1 MPLTRSV
8 PATDRSR
15 PALPLWRL
23 GEGAPP
29 AGAFVAL
36 VPGDDA
42 PLIALTLPAALA
54 GAARLEVARRQVHDR
69 LGAGLEM
76 RPWPVGGHPFSRV
89 AVAERARVLRWRQ
102 ALGPAQAR
110 CRGLLPDYLALPSA
124 PGVWVI
130 EVAQGRV
137 RARLGSADGFTAAVP
152 LAVAMLAQALRQP
165 GEAPKGLLRLGA
177 PEATLDALLAD
188 LPAAPAVE
196 VFARGETGVDF
207 GLDTP
212 NAADR
217 VGARLRGALVP
228 GLLLALGALGWA
240 GSVAVAAR
248 QDRARADAIEAQV
261 LAAAQRDLLGAE
273 PVIDLRRQVTRA
285 IEARQVPVVAS
296 RVAPPLQVLRRAA
309 PVLAQ
314 AGSVQAVIL
323 ARDTVEIE
331 ITLADFAALDALS
344 VDLVAQGLGVQVLRS
359 ASGGDSGVSATLRLE
374 GTP

>member
-1 MPLTRSV
+1 MPLTRSA
-8 PATDRSR
+8 PASDRSR

-54 GAARLEVARRQVHDR
+54 GAARLEVARRQVLDR

-76 RPWPVGGHPFSRV
+76 RPWPVDGQPFSRV

-110 CRGLLPDYLALPSA
+110 CRGLLPDYLALPTA

-137 RARLGSADGFTAAVP
+137 RARLGPADGFSAAVP
-152 LAVAMLAQALRQP
+152 LAVAMLAHALRQP
-165 GEAPKGLLRLGA
+165 GEAPRGLLRLGA
-177 PEATLDALLAD
+177 PEATLDAMLAD

-207 GLDTP
+207 GPDTP

-285 IEARQVPVVAS
+285 IEARQAPVVAPV
-296 RVAPPLQVLRRAA
+296 VAAPLQVLRRAA

-314 AGSVQAVIL
+314 AGSVQSVVV
-323 ARDTVEIE
+323 ARDTLEIE